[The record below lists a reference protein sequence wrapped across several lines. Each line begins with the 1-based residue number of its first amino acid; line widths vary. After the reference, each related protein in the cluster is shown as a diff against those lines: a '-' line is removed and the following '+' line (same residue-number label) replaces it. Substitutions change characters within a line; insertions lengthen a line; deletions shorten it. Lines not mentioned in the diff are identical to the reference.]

1 MGKILDYDEMNEI
14 LDSLDDKVIKK
25 EKPIGYTYFG
35 YPINHFVYGHG
46 KYHVI
51 ITGGT
56 HSSELISNVFVI
68 RFMEKLCNKEI
79 NIDEELYTI
88 HFIPIV
94 NPEGTIIVT
103 SAVRSLVPRDISAEE
118 EQTYLLTYYRNSYIE
133 GYYANKYG
141 DRDYKLQQMMF
152 RHATPDI
159 LSDKHKKLK
168 EYLNKLF
175 MENDLPTG
183 CMINW
188 SSNGRGVD
196 LNSNI
201 ECGSFVNRVESGEE
215 IYASLHLNN
224 IKRNRLGPLGCPYF
238 SKKGEIEKENESLFK
253 FYNEIKANYDL
264 IGSFIYHS
272 CGNIIYYL
280 GEAKEDN
287 PWVKLT
293 DEDVENN
300 YEVAKVYASKTG
312 YKLDGLEIYT
322 TMDSK
327 LKSFFPVT
335 LLIELGGVRATP
347 LSQFMDFDLEGGS
360 DEFKRIYSKIIK
372 DNTLAII
379 DTLSAMKRSYDKRIG
394 RF

>member
-1 MGKILDYDEMNEI
+1 MGKILDYDEMNDI
-14 LDSLDDKVIKK
+14 LDGLDSKIIKK
-25 EKPIGYTYFG
+25 KKPIGYTYFG
-35 YPINHFVYGHG
+35 YPIDHFVYGHG

-79 NIDEELYTI
+79 NIDKNLYTI

-103 SAVRSLVPRDISAEE
+103 SAIRSLIPRNISDEE
-118 EQTYLLTYYRNSYIE
+118 EQTYCLAYYRNSYIE
-133 GYYANKYG
+133 GNYVNKYG

-159 LSDKHKKLK
+159 LDDRHKVLK
-168 EYLNKLF
+168 DYLNKLF
-175 MENDLPTG
+175 KENDLPIG

-201 ECGSFVNRVESGEE
+201 ENSSLISRVENGEE

-224 IKRNRLGPLGCPYF
+224 IRRDKLGPLGCPYF
-238 SKKGEIEKENESLFK
+238 SKKGEIEKENEALLN
-253 FYNEIKANYDL
+253 FYSKIKTEYNL

-272 CGNIIYYL
+272 CGDIVYYL
-280 GEAKEDN
+280 GEAKKKN
-287 PWVKLT
+287 PWVNLT
-293 DEDVENN
+293 KEDKEKN
-300 YEVAKVYASKTG
+300 YKVAKVYANKTG

-327 LKSFFPVT
+327 LKSLFPVT

-347 LSQFMDFDLEGGS
+347 LSQFMDLDLEGSS
-360 DEFKRIYSKIIK
+360 DEFKMVYSKIIN
-372 DNTLAII
+372 DNILAII
-379 DTLSAMKRSYDKRIG
+379 DTLPVMLDLYNKYNG
-394 RF
+394 

>member
-1 MGKILDYDEMNEI
+1 MGKILDYDEMNDI
-14 LDSLDDKVIKK
+14 LDGLDSKIIKK
-25 EKPIGYTYFG
+25 KKPIGYTYFG
-35 YPINHFVYGHG
+35 YPIDHFVYGHG

-68 RFMEKLCNKEI
+68 KFMEKLCNKEI
-79 NIDEELYTI
+79 YIDENLYTI

-103 SAVRSLVPRDISAEE
+103 SAIRSLIPRNISDEE
-118 EQTYLLTYYRNSYIE
+118 EQTYCLAYYRNSYIE
-133 GYYANKYG
+133 GNYVNKYG

-159 LSDKHKKLK
+159 LDDRHKVLK
-168 EYLNKLF
+168 DYLNKLF
-175 MENDLPTG
+175 KENNLPIG

-201 ECGSFVNRVESGEE
+201 ENSSLINRVENGEE

-224 IKRNRLGPLGCPYF
+224 IRRDKLGPLGCPYF
-238 SKKGEIEKENESLFK
+238 SKKGEIEKENEALLN
-253 FYNEIKANYDL
+253 FYSKIKTEYNL

-272 CGNIIYYL
+272 CGNLVYYL
-280 GEAKEDN
+280 GEAKKKN
-287 PWVKLT
+287 PWVNLT
-293 DEDVENN
+293 KEDKEKN
-300 YEVAKVYASKTG
+300 YDVAKVYADKTG

-327 LKSFFPVT
+327 LKSLFPVT

-347 LSQFMDFDLEGGS
+347 LSQFMDLDLEGSS
-360 DEFKRIYSKIIK
+360 DEFKRVYSKIIN
-372 DNTLAII
+372 DNILAII
-379 DTLSAMKRSYDKRIG
+379 DTLPVMLDLYNKYNG
-394 RF
+394 

>member
-1 MGKILDYDEMNEI
+1 MGKILDYDEMNGI
-14 LDSLDDKVIKK
+14 LDGLDSKVIKK

-35 YPINHFVYGHG
+35 YPIDHYVYGHG
-46 KYHVI
+46 MYHVI

-79 NIDEELYTI
+79 DIDENLYTI

-103 SAVRSLVPRDISAEE
+103 SAIRSLIPRNISDEE
-118 EQTYLLTYYRNSYIE
+118 EQTYCLAYYRNSYIE
-133 GYYANKYG
+133 GDYANKYG

-159 LSDKHKKLK
+159 LDDRHKALK
-168 EYLNKLF
+168 GYLNSLF
-175 MENDLPTG
+175 KENNLPTG

-201 ECGSFVNRVESGEE
+201 ECGSFVRRVASGEE

-224 IKRNRLGPLGCPYF
+224 IRRDKLGPLGCPYF
-238 SKKGEIEKENESLFK
+238 GKKGEIEKENEALLN
-253 FYNEIKANYDL
+253 FYNEKKNKYDL

-272 CGNIIYYL
+272 CGNIVYYL
-280 GEAKEDN
+280 GGAKEKN
-287 PWVKLT
+287 PWVNLSNE
-293 DEDVENN
+293 DEENN
-300 YEVAKVYASKTG
+300 YKVAEVYAKKTG

-327 LKSFFPVT
+327 LKSLFPVT

-347 LSQFMDFDLEGGS
+347 LSQFMDFNLEGS
-360 DEFKRIYSKIIK
+360 SSKFKQIYSKIIS
-372 DNTLAII
+372 DNTLAIL
-379 DTLSAMKRSYDKRIG
+379 DTLPVMKKIYDEKK
-394 RF
+394 

>member
-1 MGKILDYDEMNEI
+1 MGKILDYDEMNDI
-14 LDSLDDKVIKK
+14 LDGLDSKIIKK
-25 EKPIGYTYFG
+25 KKPIGYTYFG
-35 YPINHFVYGHG
+35 YPIDHFVYGHG

-68 RFMEKLCNKEI
+68 KFMEKLCNKEI
-79 NIDEELYTI
+79 DIDENLYTI

-103 SAVRSLVPRDISAEE
+103 SAIRSLIPRDISDEE
-118 EQTYLLTYYRNSYIE
+118 EQTYCLAYYRNSYIE
-133 GYYANKYG
+133 GNYVNKYG

-159 LSDKHKKLK
+159 LDDRHKVLK
-168 EYLNKLF
+168 DYLNKLF
-175 MENDLPTG
+175 KENNLPIG

-201 ECGSFVNRVESGEE
+201 ENSSLINRVENGEE

-224 IKRNRLGPLGCPYF
+224 IRRDKLGPLGCPYF
-238 SKKGEIEKENESLFK
+238 SKKGEIEKENEALLN
-253 FYNEIKANYDL
+253 FYSEIKMEHNL

-272 CGNIIYYL
+272 CGDIVYYL
-280 GEAKEDN
+280 GEAKKKN
-287 PWVKLT
+287 PWVNLT
-293 DEDVENN
+293 KEAKEKN
-300 YEVAKVYASKTG
+300 YDVAKVYADKTG

-327 LKSFFPVT
+327 LKSLFPVS

-347 LSQFMDFDLEGGS
+347 LSQFMDLDLEGSS
-360 DEFKRIYSKIIK
+360 DEFKMVYSKIIN
-372 DNTLAII
+372 DNILAII
-379 DTLSAMKRSYDKRIG
+379 DTLPVMLDLYNKYNG
-394 RF
+394 

>member
-1 MGKILDYDEMNEI
+1 MGKILDYDEMNDI
-14 LDSLDDKVIKK
+14 LDGLDSKIIKK
-25 EKPIGYTYFG
+25 KKPIGYTYFG
-35 YPINHFVYGHG
+35 YPIDHFVYGHG

-68 RFMEKLCNKEI
+68 KFMEKLCNKEI
-79 NIDEELYTI
+79 DIDKNLYTI

-103 SAVRSLVPRDISAEE
+103 SAIRSLIPRNISDEE
-118 EQTYLLTYYRNSYIE
+118 EQTYCLAYYRNSYIE
-133 GYYANKYG
+133 GNYVNKYG

-159 LSDKHKKLK
+159 LDDRHKVLK
-168 EYLNKLF
+168 DYLNSLF
-175 MENDLPTG
+175 KENNLPTG

-201 ECGSFVNRVESGEE
+201 ENSSLISRVENGEE

-224 IKRNRLGPLGCPYF
+224 IRRDKLGPLGCPYF
-238 SKKGEIEKENESLFK
+238 SKKGEIEKENEALLN
-253 FYNEIKANYDL
+253 FYSEIKMEHNL

-272 CGNIIYYL
+272 CGDIVYYL
-280 GEAKEDN
+280 GEAKKKN
-287 PWVKLT
+287 PWVNLT
-293 DEDVENN
+293 KEAKEKN
-300 YEVAKVYASKTG
+300 YDVAKVYADKTG

-327 LKSFFPVT
+327 LKSLFPVS

-347 LSQFMDFDLEGGS
+347 LSQFMDLDLEGSS
-360 DEFKRIYSKIIK
+360 DEFKMVYSKIIN
-372 DNTLAII
+372 DNILAII
-379 DTLSAMKRSYDKRIG
+379 DTLPVMLDLYNKYNG
-394 RF
+394 

>member
-14 LDSLDDKVIKK
+14 LDGLDSNVIKK
-25 EKPIGYTYFG
+25 EKPIGHTYFG
-35 YPINHFVYGHG
+35 YPIDHFVYCHG

-79 NIDEELYTI
+79 NIDDNLYTI

-103 SAVRSLVPRDISAEE
+103 SAIRSLIPRSISDEE
-118 EQTYLLTYYRNSYIE
+118 EQTYCLTYYRNSYIE
-133 GYYANKYG
+133 GEYASKYG
-141 DRDYKLQQMMF
+141 DRDCKLQQMMF
-152 RHATPDI
+152 RYATPNI
-159 LSDKHKKLK
+159 LDDRHKLLK
-168 EYLNKLF
+168 DYLNKLF
-175 MENDLPTG
+175 KDNNLPVG

-201 ECGSFVNRVESGEE
+201 ENSSLIKRVENGEK

-224 IKRNRLGPLGCPYF
+224 IRRDKLGPLGCPYF
-238 SKKGEIEKENESLFK
+238 KKGEIEKENESLLN
-253 FYNEIKANYDL
+253 FYNEIKNKYDY

-272 CGNIIYYL
+272 CGNIVYYL
-280 GEAKEDN
+280 GDAKEKN
-287 PWVKLT
+287 PWVNLT
-293 DEDVENN
+293 NEDDN
-300 YEVAKVYASKTG
+300 YKVAKVYADEVG

-327 LKSFFPVT
+327 LKSLFPIT
-335 LLIELGGVRATP
+335 LLVELGGVRATP
-347 LSQFMDFDLEGGS
+347 LSQFMDFDIGGS
-360 DEFKRIYSKIIK
+360 EKFKNVYSKIINNNIEAIVK
-372 DNTLAII
+372 TL
-379 DTLSAMKRSYDKRIG
+379 DVMVSVCKKK
-394 RF
+394 

>member
-1 MGKILDYDEMNEI
+1 MGKILDYDEMNDI
-14 LDSLDDKVIKK
+14 LDGLDSKIIKK
-25 EKPIGYTYFG
+25 KKPIGYTYFG
-35 YPINHFVYGHG
+35 YPIDHFVYGHG

-68 RFMEKLCNKEI
+68 KFMEKLCNKEI
-79 NIDEELYTI
+79 DIDKNLYTI

-103 SAVRSLVPRDISAEE
+103 SAIRSLIPRNISDEE
-118 EQTYLLTYYRNSYIE
+118 EQTYCLAYYRNSYIE
-133 GYYANKYG
+133 GNYVNKYG

-159 LSDKHKKLK
+159 LDDRHKVLK
-168 EYLNKLF
+168 DYLDKLF
-175 MENDLPTG
+175 KENDLPIG

-201 ECGSFVNRVESGEE
+201 ENSSLISRVENGEE

-224 IKRNRLGPLGCPYF
+224 IRRDKLGPLGCPYF
-238 SKKGEIEKENESLFK
+238 SKKGEIEKENEALLN
-253 FYNEIKANYDL
+253 FYSEIKMEHNL

-272 CGNIIYYL
+272 CGNLVYYL
-280 GEAKEDN
+280 GEAKKKN
-287 PWVKLT
+287 PWVNLT
-293 DEDVENN
+293 KEDKEKN
-300 YEVAKVYASKTG
+300 YDVAKVYADKTG

-327 LKSFFPVT
+327 LKSLFPVT

-347 LSQFMDFDLEGGS
+347 LSQFMDLDLEGSS
-360 DEFKRIYSKIIK
+360 DEFKRVYSKIIN
-372 DNTLAII
+372 DNILAII
-379 DTLSAMKRSYDKRIG
+379 DTLPVMLDLYNKYNG
-394 RF
+394 

>member
-1 MGKILDYDEMNEI
+1 MGKILDYDEMNDI
-14 LDSLDDKVIKK
+14 LDGLDSKIIKK
-25 EKPIGYTYFG
+25 KKPIGYTYFG
-35 YPINHFVYGHG
+35 YPIDHFVYGHG

-68 RFMEKLCNKEI
+68 KFMEKLCNKEI
-79 NIDEELYTI
+79 DIDENLYTI

-103 SAVRSLVPRDISAEE
+103 SAIRSLIPRDISDEE
-118 EQTYLLTYYRNSYIE
+118 EQTYCLAYYRNSYIE
-133 GYYANKYG
+133 GNYVNKYG

-159 LSDKHKKLK
+159 LDDRHKVLK
-168 EYLNKLF
+168 DYLNKLF
-175 MENDLPTG
+175 KENDLPIG

-201 ECGSFVNRVESGEE
+201 ENSSLINRVEHGEE

-224 IKRNRLGPLGCPYF
+224 IRRDKLGPLGCPYF
-238 SKKGEIEKENESLFK
+238 SKKGEIEKENEALLN
-253 FYNEIKANYDL
+253 FYSKIKTEYNL

-272 CGNIIYYL
+272 CGDIVYYL
-280 GEAKEDN
+280 GKSEEIN
-287 PWVKLT
+287 PWVNLT
-293 DEDVENN
+293 KEDKEKN
-300 YEVAKVYASKTG
+300 YKVAKIYADKTG

-327 LKSFFPVT
+327 LKSLFPVT

-347 LSQFMDFDLEGGS
+347 LSQFMDLDLEGSS
-360 DEFKRIYSKIIK
+360 DEFKRVYSKIIN
-372 DNTLAII
+372 DNILAII
-379 DTLSAMKRSYDKRIG
+379 DTLPVMLDLYNKYNG
-394 RF
+394 

>member
-1 MGKILDYDEMNEI
+1 MGKILDYDEMNDI
-14 LDSLDDKVIKK
+14 LDGLDSKIIKK
-25 EKPIGYTYFG
+25 KKPIGYTYFG
-35 YPINHFVYGHG
+35 YPIDHFVYGHG

-68 RFMEKLCNKEI
+68 KFMEKLCNKEI
-79 NIDEELYTI
+79 DIDENLYTI

-103 SAVRSLVPRDISAEE
+103 SAIRSLIPRNISDEE
-118 EQTYLLTYYRNSYIE
+118 EQTYCLAYYRNSYIE
-133 GYYANKYG
+133 GNYVNKYG

-159 LSDKHKKLK
+159 LDDRHKVLK
-168 EYLNKLF
+168 DYLNKLF
-175 MENDLPTG
+175 KENNLPTG

-201 ECGSFVNRVESGEE
+201 ENSSLINRVEHGEE

-224 IKRNRLGPLGCPYF
+224 IRRDKLGPLGCPYF
-238 SKKGEIEKENESLFK
+238 SKKGEIEKENEALLN
-253 FYNEIKANYDL
+253 FYSKIKTEYNL

-272 CGNIIYYL
+272 CGDIVYYL
-280 GEAKEDN
+280 GEAKKKN
-287 PWVKLT
+287 PWVNLT
-293 DEDVENN
+293 KEDEEKN
-300 YEVAKVYASKTG
+300 YKVAKVYADKTG

-327 LKSFFPVT
+327 LKSLFPVT

-347 LSQFMDFDLEGGS
+347 LSQFMDLDLEGSS
-360 DEFKRIYSKIIK
+360 DEFKMVYSKIIN
-372 DNTLAII
+372 DNILAII
-379 DTLSAMKRSYDKRIG
+379 DTLPVMLDLYNKYNG
-394 RF
+394 

>member
-1 MGKILDYDEMNEI
+1 MGKILDYDEMNDI
-14 LDSLDDKVIKK
+14 LDSFDSNVIKK

-35 YPINHFVYGHG
+35 YPIDHFVYGHG

-79 NIDEELYTI
+79 DIDDDLYTI

-103 SAVRSLVPRDISAEE
+103 SAIRSLIPRNVSDEE
-118 EQTYLLTYYRNSYIE
+118 EQTYFLTYYRNSYIE
-133 GYYANKYG
+133 GEYANKYG
-141 DRDYKLQQMMF
+141 DRNYKLQQMMF

-159 LSDKHKKLK
+159 LSDKQLK
-168 EYLNKLF
+168 DYLRKLF
-175 MENDLPTG
+175 KENNLPKG

-201 ECGSFVNRVESGEE
+201 ESSSFIDRVESGEK
-215 IYASLHLNN
+215 IYANFHLNN
-224 IKRNRLGPLGCPYF
+224 IRRDKLGPLGCPYL
-238 SKKGEIEKENESLFK
+238 KKGEIEKENEALLK
-253 FYNEIKANYDL
+253 FYEKIKNNYDY

-272 CGNIIYYL
+272 CGNIVYYL
-280 GEAKEDN
+280 GSDKKEN
-287 PWVKLT
+287 PWVQLNLK
-293 DEDVENN
+293 DIENN
-300 YEVAKVYASKTG
+300 YNVAKVYADKIG

-327 LKSFFPVT
+327 LKSLFPVT
-335 LLIELGGVRATP
+335 LLIELGSIRATP
-347 LSQFMDFDLEGGS
+347 LGQFMDFDIGG
-360 DEFKRIYSKIIK
+360 DDNFKYVYSKIIK
-372 DNTLAII
+372 VNSQAII
-379 DTLSAMKRSYDKRIG
+379 ETLPKMLEIYNQ
-394 RF
+394 

>member
-1 MGKILDYDEMNEI
+1 MGKILDYDEMNDI
-14 LDSLDDKVIKK
+14 LDGLDSKIIKK
-25 EKPIGYTYFG
+25 KKPIGYTYFG
-35 YPINHFVYGHG
+35 YPIDHFVYGHG

-68 RFMEKLCNKEI
+68 KFMEKLCNKEI
-79 NIDEELYTI
+79 YIDENLYTI

-103 SAVRSLVPRDISAEE
+103 SAIRSLIPRNISDEE
-118 EQTYLLTYYRNSYIE
+118 EQTYCLAYYRNSYIE
-133 GYYANKYG
+133 GNYVNKYG

-159 LSDKHKKLK
+159 LDDRHKVLK
-168 EYLNKLF
+168 DYLNKLF
-175 MENDLPTG
+175 KENDLPIG

-201 ECGSFVNRVESGEE
+201 ENSSLINRVEHGEE

-224 IKRNRLGPLGCPYF
+224 IRRDKLGPLGCPYF
-238 SKKGEIEKENESLFK
+238 SKKGEIEKENEALLN
-253 FYNEIKANYDL
+253 FYSKIKTEYNL

-272 CGNIIYYL
+272 CGDIVYYL
-280 GEAKEDN
+280 GEAKKKN
-287 PWVKLT
+287 PWVNLT
-293 DEDVENN
+293 KEDKEKN
-300 YEVAKVYASKTG
+300 YKVAKIYADKTG

-327 LKSFFPVT
+327 LKSLFPVT

-347 LSQFMDFDLEGGS
+347 LSQFMDLDLEGSS
-360 DEFKRIYSKIIK
+360 DEFKRVYSKIIN
-372 DNTLAII
+372 DNILAII
-379 DTLSAMKRSYDKRIG
+379 DTLPVMLDLYNKYNG
-394 RF
+394 

>member
-1 MGKILDYDEMNEI
+1 MGKILDYDEMNDI
-14 LDSLDDKVIKK
+14 LDGLDSKIIKK
-25 EKPIGYTYFG
+25 KKPIGYTYFG
-35 YPINHFVYGHG
+35 YPIDHFVYGHG

-68 RFMEKLCNKEI
+68 KFMEKLCNKEI
-79 NIDEELYTI
+79 DIDKNLYTI

-103 SAVRSLVPRDISAEE
+103 SAIRSLIPRDISDEE
-118 EQTYLLTYYRNSYIE
+118 EQTYCLAYYRNSYIE
-133 GYYANKYG
+133 GNYVNKYG

-152 RHATPDI
+152 RHATLDI
-159 LSDKHKKLK
+159 LDDRHKVLK
-168 EYLNKLF
+168 DYLNKLF
-175 MENDLPTG
+175 KENDLPIG

-201 ECGSFVNRVESGEE
+201 ENSSLINRVENGEE

-224 IKRNRLGPLGCPYF
+224 IRRDKLGPLGCPYF
-238 SKKGEIEKENESLFK
+238 SKKGEIEKENEALLN
-253 FYNEIKANYDL
+253 FYSKIKTEYNL

-272 CGNIIYYL
+272 CGNIVYYL
-280 GEAKEDN
+280 GEAKKKN
-287 PWVKLT
+287 PWVNLT
-293 DEDVENN
+293 KEAKEKN
-300 YEVAKVYASKTG
+300 YDVAKVYADKTG

-327 LKSFFPVT
+327 LKSLFPVT

-347 LSQFMDFDLEGGS
+347 LSQFMDLDLEGSS
-360 DEFKRIYSKIIK
+360 DEFKRVYSKIIN
-372 DNTLAII
+372 DNILAII
-379 DTLSAMKRSYDKRIG
+379 DTLPVMLDLYNKYNG
-394 RF
+394 

>member
-1 MGKILDYDEMNEI
+1 MGKILDYDEMNDI
-14 LDSLDDKVIKK
+14 LDGLDSKIIKK
-25 EKPIGYTYFG
+25 KKPIGYTYFG
-35 YPINHFVYGHG
+35 YPIDHFVYGHG

-68 RFMEKLCNKEI
+68 KFMEKLCNKEI
-79 NIDEELYTI
+79 DIDKNLYTI

-103 SAVRSLVPRDISAEE
+103 SAIRSLIPKNISDEE
-118 EQTYLLTYYRNSYIE
+118 EQTYCLAYYRNSYIE
-133 GYYANKYG
+133 GNYVNKYG

-159 LSDKHKKLK
+159 LDDRHKVLK
-168 EYLNKLF
+168 DYLNKLF
-175 MENDLPTG
+175 KENDLPTG

-201 ECGSFVNRVESGEE
+201 ENSRSSNRVENGEE

-224 IKRNRLGPLGCPYF
+224 IRRDKLGPLGCPYF
-238 SKKGEIEKENESLFK
+238 SKKGEIEKENEALLN
-253 FYNEIKANYDL
+253 FYSKIKTEYNL

-272 CGNIIYYL
+272 CGDIVYYL
-280 GEAKEDN
+280 GEAKKKN
-287 PWVKLT
+287 PWVNLT
-293 DEDVENN
+293 KEDKEKN
-300 YEVAKVYASKTG
+300 YKVAKVYADKTG

-327 LKSFFPVT
+327 LKSLFPVT

-347 LSQFMDFDLEGGS
+347 LSQFMDLDLEGSS
-360 DEFKRIYSKIIK
+360 DEFKRVYSKIIN
-372 DNTLAII
+372 DNILAII
-379 DTLSAMKRSYDKRIG
+379 DTLPVMLDLYNKYNG
-394 RF
+394 

>member
-1 MGKILDYDEMNEI
+1 MGKILDYDEMNDI
-14 LDSLDDKVIKK
+14 LDGLDSKIIKK
-25 EKPIGYTYFG
+25 KKPVGYTYFG
-35 YPINHFVYGHG
+35 YPIDHFVYGHG

-68 RFMEKLCNKEI
+68 KFMEKLCNKEI
-79 NIDEELYTI
+79 DIDENLYTI

-103 SAVRSLVPRDISAEE
+103 SAIRSLIPKNISDEE
-118 EQTYLLTYYRNSYIE
+118 EQTYCLAYYRNSYIE
-133 GYYANKYG
+133 GNYVNKYG

-159 LSDKHKKLK
+159 LDDRHKVLK
-168 EYLNKLF
+168 DYLDKLF
-175 MENDLPTG
+175 KENDLPIG

-201 ECGSFVNRVESGEE
+201 ENSSLINRVENGEE

-224 IKRNRLGPLGCPYF
+224 IRRDKLGPLGCPYF
-238 SKKGEIEKENESLFK
+238 SKKGEIEKENEALLN
-253 FYNEIKANYDL
+253 FYSKIKTEYNL

-272 CGNIIYYL
+272 CGNIVYYL
-280 GEAKEDN
+280 GGAKEKN
-287 PWVKLT
+287 PWVNLSNE
-293 DEDVENN
+293 DEENN
-300 YEVAKVYASKTG
+300 YKVAEVYAKKTG

-327 LKSFFPVT
+327 LKSLFPVT

-347 LSQFMDFDLEGGS
+347 LSQFMDFNLEGS
-360 DEFKRIYSKIIK
+360 SSKFKQIYSKIIS
-372 DNTLAII
+372 DNTLAIL
-379 DTLSAMKRSYDKRIG
+379 DTLPVMKKIYDEKK
-394 RF
+394 